1 MFVYSFREFGN
12 YFDKIIKKY
21 QSFDHCL
28 KNAFM
33 RTIDYN
39 ESITQCSLLFKKV
52 KKLNK
57 IYKKIFDGGLY

>member
-21 QSFDHCL
+21 QSSDHCL
-28 KNAFM
+28 KNAFI

-39 ESITQCSLLFKKV
+39 ESITQCS
-52 KKLNK
+52 
-57 IYKKIFDGGLY
+57 